1 MVLRLE
7 DISVFVANWNEKSE
21 NIQYIQETLN
31 IGMDSMVF
39 LDDNPFERHQV
50 SGMLPDIQVPD
61 LPDNP
66 AQYLT
71 YLQSLAL
78 FDIASY
84 SQEDS
89 KRTIMYQSEM
99 QRKQAAKQFTSVDEY
114 LESLEM
120 VAEAKPFAPFYYARI
135 AQLTQRSN
143 QFNLRTVRYTE
154 SEIAAIA
161 QDDRYVTLYFTLKDR
176 FGDHGLV
183 SVVILEK
190 QESALWID
198 TWLMSC
204 RVLKRGMEA
213 LSVNCIMIRP
223 FGMDIQ
229 A

>member
-1 MVLRLE
+1 
-7 DISVFVANWNEKSE
+7 
-21 NIQYIQETLN
+21 
-31 IGMDSMVF
+31 
-39 LDDNPFERHQV
+39 
-50 SGMLPDIQVPD
+50 MLPDIQVPD

-99 QRKQAAKQFTSVDEY
+99 QRKQAAKQF
-114 LESLEM
+114 
-120 VAEAKPFAPFYYARI
+120 APFYYDRI
-135 AQLTQRSN
+135 AQLPQRSN

-198 TWLMSC
+198 TWPMSC

-213 LSVNCIMIRP
+213 LIVNCIMDTALRHGYTSVI
-223 FGMDIQ
+223 GEYLKTAKNNLVKDIYPEMGFSALENNWYVAFTQ
-229 A
+229 SYAQKTTYIKVVNQ